1 MGINKTGLINRDL
14 SWLSFNARVLQEAGD
29 PSVPLLER
37 MRFLGIFSN
46 NLDEFFRV
54 RVATIRRMRKFG
66 KKGKQIIGADPEKLL
81 EKIQQ
86 IVVRQQEIFND
97 LYTAIVKEMESEN
110 IFIVDEK
117 KLSREHQVFV
127 KEYFDRQV
135 STFVIPIMI
144 DSAPKFPYLK
154 DRMNYLAVKITK
166 NKKEKKTKYSLIEV
180 PTDVLPRF
188 LVLPSSTEKKSIIF
202 LEDIIR
208 FCLKDIFSNF
218 PHESI
223 AAYELKMTRDS
234 ELDIDN
240 DISKS
245 LMEKISK
252 SVKQRSKGEPVRLV
266 YDKKIP
272 SDLLDFILK
281 KINLRDSESLIPG
294 GRYHN
299 HKDFINFP
307 KIGRKELWDQPK
319 IPSDHPGLKGQKS
332 LLQAIRKKD
341 IMLHYPYHKFNH
353 IIDVLREAAID
364 PGVVSIKITLYR
376 AAKNSSIINAL
387 INAVRNGKQV
397 TAVVEL
403 QARFD
408 EEINIYYASKL
419 QEEGV
424 QVIFGVPGL
433 KVHSK
438 LFLITQVEGKKIIN
452 YAHIGTGNFNEN
464 TARVYCDN
472 ALLTADKRITN
483 EVEKL
488 FGFYQNNYKTG
499 NYNHL
504 IVSPFNTRKRFI
516 SLINIE
522 INNAK
527 EGKEA
532 WMILKM
538 NSFVDKEMV
547 DKLYEASNA
556 GVKIQLIIRG
566 ICSLVPGVKGMSENI
581 QAISIVDTFLEHS
594 RIYIFCHGGENKF
607 YISSGDWMY
616 RNLDYRSEVTV
627 PIYDIDLQQELKRYV
642 SIQLRDNCKARL
654 LNITGEENAYVKSG
668 GKTIV
673 RAQQEIYKWL
683 TTKHFAESKFKTFLQ
698 NVNDAQIS
706 HSIAN
711 ANGKATRKKQLS

>member
-14 SWLSFNARVLQEAGD
+14 SWLSFNGRVLQEAGD

-81 EKIQQ
+81 EKIQT

-97 LYTAIVKEMESEN
+97 LYTMIVREMETEN
-110 IFIVDEK
+110 IYILDEK
-117 KLSREHQVFV
+117 KLNREQQVFV

-154 DRMNYLAVKITK
+154 DRMNYLAVKIIK

-188 LVLPSSTEKKSIIF
+188 LILPSTGDKTFIIF
-202 LEDIIR
+202 LEDVIR
-208 FCLKDIFSNF
+208 FSLKDIFSNF

-223 AAYELKMTRDS
+223 DAYELKMTRDS

-281 KINLRDSESLIPG
+281 KINLRDSECLIPG

-332 LLQAIRKKD
+332 LLQAIRRKD
-341 IMLHYPYHKFNH
+341 VMLYYPYHKFNH

-376 AAKNSSIINAL
+376 VANNSSIINAL

-408 EEINIYYASKL
+408 EEINIYYAKKL

-499 NYNHL
+499 TYNHL

-516 SLINIE
+516 ALINAE
-522 INNAK
+522 IINAK
-527 EGKEA
+527 EGKQA

-538 NSFVDKEMV
+538 NSFVDKEMIE
-547 DKLYEASNA
+547 KLYEASNA

-566 ICSLVPGVKGMSENI
+566 ICSIVPGVKGKSENI
-581 QAISIVDTFLEHS
+581 EAISIVDTFLEHS

-616 RNLDYRSEVTV
+616 RNLDFRSEVAA
-627 PIYDIDLQQELKRYV
+627 PIYDIDLQQEIKRYV
-642 SIQLRDNCKARL
+642 SIQLRDNCKARM
-654 LNITGEENAYVKSG
+654 LNNPIIENAYVKSESRN
-668 GKTIV
+668 II

-683 TTKHFAESKFKTFLQ
+683 TTKHFAETKFKTFLQ
-698 NVNDAQIS
+698 NATEEQLKKTLKP
-706 HSIAN
+706 
-711 ANGKATRKKQLS
+711 NGKPTGKKQLN